1 MSRDSESGTQHPV
14 PSVVH
19 TKSFV
24 DLSSSLKSVLLGE
37 EGYLFIIQFKM
48 ELEIVKVDLTEVLA
62 MLSGLGLNWG

>member
-37 EGYLFIIQFKM
+37 G
-48 ELEIVKVDLTEVLA
+48 
-62 MLSGLGLNWG
+62 GLLVYHPVQDGT